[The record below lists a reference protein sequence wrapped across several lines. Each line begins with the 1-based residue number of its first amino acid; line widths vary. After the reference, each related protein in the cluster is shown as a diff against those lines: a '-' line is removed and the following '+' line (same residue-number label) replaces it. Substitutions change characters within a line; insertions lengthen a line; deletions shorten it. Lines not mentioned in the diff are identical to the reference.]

1 MFSMNRAAATISG
14 IRRSLFMRAR
24 GSKRAV
30 ERGCST
36 DRAIPLLRNRQA
48 FLNPWRVLGGQTMIY
63 VLAALLP
70 PIGLL
75 FNGQPFSAILNVVVI
90 VLCAILGWIFPIL
103 FLVPSA
109 HALIAVH
116 MKREDRRHREVG
128 DAIREHG
135 PPPNYPR

>member
-1 MFSMNRAAATISG
+1 
-14 IRRSLFMRAR
+14 
-24 GSKRAV
+24 
-30 ERGCST
+30 
-36 DRAIPLLRNRQA
+36 
-48 FLNPWRVLGGQTMIY
+48 MIY

-70 PIGLL
+70 PLGLL
-75 FNGQPFSAILNVVVI
+75 FNGQPFSAILNVVLIVFCVI
-90 VLCAILGWIFPIL
+90 FGLISPIL

-116 MKREDRRHREVG
+116 MKREDRRHREVV